1 MSDIDEYL
9 RPYRREVLVVIRWSA
24 VLTTLMLFLI
34 SMVPKGLGN
43 IEASNWALLG
53 VSLSYCLVCFLIR
66 ERNIRL
72 QATIS
77 SVVMFAVCVLLLYS
91 TGPIYSVG
99 ILTLAWVAWVVF
111 FHNQLLLPLIMA
123 VVYFA
128 SVAIAESL
136 SLTPA
141 WPFGDVTVQQ
151 WLGMLIVPFFP
162 MAGGAYL
169 LQQMIFG
176 LIRSLV
182 RESAARKRE
191 LDIQREKELIDRA
204 LMQRYRLESLGR
216 LASGVAHDFNNILT
230 VLMSCL
236 EVLRVVNDK
245 PTREGVLND
254 MEAAVRSAE
263 ATSRQLLTLSSNN
276 GSASDPA
283 DPRTSLRSLIA
294 NLKRLFPENIVV
306 EEYVRGTPR
315 VAVQTGEF
323 EQMILNLC
331 INARDSMMDG
341 GLLTI
346 NCFEQPGEDLVI
358 VEIADTGSGMS
369 EEILAKAI
377 DPFFTTKVEREGTG
391 LGLSQ
396 VYGALQN
403 VGGDIEI
410 QSTPGIGTRVRL
422 LLPVAEPV
430 QVAVTARVEDVS
442 GGQDKKI
449 LLLDDDQL
457 VANTMSRA
465 LASAGYDVTS
475 AISVSEAMGRLSEQ
489 SFQILITDRGL
500 PDGDPN
506 RVVEKF
512 KEMSDGP
519 VLLISGYE
527 TDDPLDE
534 RVSFLQKPFAPSTLL
549 RKLTELNVG
558 VLS

>member
-1 MSDIDEYL
+1 MSEVDEYL
-9 RPYRREVLVVIRWSA
+9 RPYRREVLFVIRWGS
-24 VLTTLMLFLI
+24 VLTTLMFFLVA
-34 SMVPKGLGN
+34 MVPQGLGN
-43 IEASNWALLG
+43 TAVAMWILLG
-53 VSLSYCLVCFLIR
+53 VSLSYCLACFLIR

-77 SVVMFAVCVLLLYS
+77 SVVMFGMCILLLFS
-91 TGPIYSVG
+91 SGPIYSVG

-111 FHNQLLLPLIMA
+111 FHNQLLLPLILVA
-123 VVYFA
+123 VYFA
-128 SVAIAESL
+128 SVAIAETL
-136 SLTPA
+136 MLTPP
-141 WPFGDVTVQQ
+141 WPFGDVTPEQ

-176 LIRSLV
+176 LIRSVV

-263 ATSRQLLTLSSNN
+263 ATSRQLLSLSSNN

-331 INARDSMMDG
+331 INARDSMMEG
-341 GLLTI
+341 GMLTI
-346 NCFEQPGEDLVI
+346 NCFEQPGDDLVI
-358 VEIADTGSGMS
+358 VEITDTGSGMS

-377 DPFFTTKVEREGTG
+377 DPFFTTKIEREGTG

-396 VYGALQN
+396 VYGALQS

-410 QSTPGIGTRVRL
+410 ESTVGIGTKVRL

-430 QVAVTARVEDVS
+430 QVEVNTVDEDVV
-442 GGQDKKI
+442 GGQNRKV

-475 AISVSEAMGRLSEQ
+475 ATSVSEAIAQLREH

-506 RVVEKF
+506 GVVEKF
-512 KEMSDGP
+512 KMLSDGP
-519 VLLISGYE
+519 VLLISGYQ
-527 TDDPLDE
+527 TDDPLDD
-534 RVSFLQKPFAPSTLL
+534 RVAFLQKPFAPSTLL
-549 RKLTELNVG
+549 RKLTELSDG
-558 VLS
+558 GAS